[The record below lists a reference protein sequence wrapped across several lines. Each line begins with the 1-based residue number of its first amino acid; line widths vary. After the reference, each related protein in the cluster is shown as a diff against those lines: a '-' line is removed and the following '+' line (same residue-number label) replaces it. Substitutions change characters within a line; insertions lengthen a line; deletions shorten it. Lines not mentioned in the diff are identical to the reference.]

1 MKIHEKYLEAL
12 KTFTNFVT
20 VSEWAEKFVEMFPE
34 ELEKANIQAQNQV
47 RDTTGLREITARIS
61 SRIAT
66 GGFSQKILIDDT
78 ERPKKVK
85 YLTKEELDNYEQ
97 REIEEDIEPIKRQ
110 DIINNATSK
119 LEVYELYRITEFE
132 NIQKSFKQFFNLDFE
147 IDHAEALLNNEK
159 QGEHHPNNLQLLLK
173 YHNGKKNKNSWN
185 RFTFDEQVDYIKKSV
200 ALHSLVADKFEVE
213 INNTSV
219 LAQDTNG
226 KKELTLITCN
236 NKKKNRFI
244 LKAKEMD

>member
-12 KTFTNFVT
+12 KTFTDYVT
-20 VSEWAEKFVEMFPE
+20 ISEWAIKFSEIYPE
-34 ELEKANIQAQNQV
+34 ELQKANEQAINQKN
-47 RDTTGLREITARIS
+47 DTTGLREIAARIS
-61 SRIAT
+61 SNISS
-66 GGFSQKILIDDT
+66 GKWLKELSIDES
-78 ERPKKVK
+78 ERPRKVK
-85 YLTKEELDNYEQ
+85 YITRDELIIQEQ
-97 REIEEDIEPIKRQ
+97 IEIEEDIEPIRRQ

-119 LEVYELYRITEFE
+119 LEIYELYRITEFE

-200 ALHSLVADKFEVE
+200 ALHILVADKFDVE
-213 INNTSV
+213 IDNKILDSLLNR
-219 LAQDTNG
+219 L
-226 KKELTLITCN
+226 KEIY
-236 NKKKNRFI
+236 
-244 LKAKEMD
+244 